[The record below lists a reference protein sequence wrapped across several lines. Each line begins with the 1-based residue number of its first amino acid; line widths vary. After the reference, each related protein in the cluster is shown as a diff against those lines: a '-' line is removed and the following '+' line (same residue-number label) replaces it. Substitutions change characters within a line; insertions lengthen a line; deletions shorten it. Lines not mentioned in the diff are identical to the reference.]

1 LRKEF
6 RLSAGR
12 PGLLCASLVSCALL
26 AAGCGSSSSTHSTT
40 SAAANASSGANTST
54 SASASSGASA
64 GTSAKHVTIGVAMT
78 ETSVPF
84 FQTAALGAEAAGVQD
99 GHATVKVVGPAQP
112 TGTAEATMAQ
122 NLEQS
127 AQPDGFAP
135 NPCILPA
142 WITTL
147 ASLVRE
153 VPHSNV
159 VAWDCTPTASPTQ
172 TSPVKTFV
180 GSTTFQEGYQAAELT
195 IKAAHLSPSTTGSAL
210 LAVCDKA
217 VPILAAGQLGLVDA
231 VKKLLPKVNVIEF
244 QSANDQTQNTA
255 AWTSEFGHASHVVF
269 AAGACD
275 PDAVSVAL
283 LKQRHVGGNFVTAD
297 VDAES
302 PALIKDI
309 ETGLITAGVSAV
321 PWVEGNVT
329 VHLLINAARGAKL
342 PSGWVDTGLYPI
354 TKANAAKWLK
364 ATSSTAAQQA
374 FFTPFAQRI
383 LDHLAAD
390 TKPMSQAEILKP
402 VSGN

>member
-1 LRKEF
+1 
-6 RLSAGR
+6 
-12 PGLLCASLVSCALL
+12 
-26 AAGCGSSSSTHSTT
+26 
-40 SAAANASSGANTST
+40 
-54 SASASSGASA
+54 
-64 GTSAKHVTIGVAMT
+64 
-78 ETSVPF
+78 
-84 FQTAALGAEAAGVQD
+84 
-99 GHATVKVVGPAQP
+99 VVGPAQP

-147 ASLVRE
+147 ASLVRN
-153 VPHSNV
+153 VPHGNV

-172 TSPVKTFV
+172 SSPVKTFV
-180 GSTTFQEGYQAAELT
+180 GSTTYQEGYQAAELT
-195 IKAAHLSPSTTGSAL
+195 IKTARLSSSTTGTAL
-210 LAVCDKA
+210 LATCDKA
-217 VPILAAGQLGLVDA
+217 VPILADGQLGLVDA
-231 VKKLLPKVNVIEF
+231 TKKLLPKVNIVQF

-255 AWTSEFGHASHVVF
+255 AWTTQFGQASHVVF

-275 PDAVSVAL
+275 PDAVSLAL

-302 PALIKDI
+302 PTLIKDI

-329 VHLLINAARGAKL
+329 VHLLINAARGGRL
-342 PSGWVDTGLYPI
+342 PVGWVNTGLYPV
-354 TKANAAKWLK
+354 TKSNAPRWLQ
-364 ATSSTAAQQA
+364 ATSSTAAEQA

-390 TKPMSQAEILKP
+390 TRPMSQAEVLKP